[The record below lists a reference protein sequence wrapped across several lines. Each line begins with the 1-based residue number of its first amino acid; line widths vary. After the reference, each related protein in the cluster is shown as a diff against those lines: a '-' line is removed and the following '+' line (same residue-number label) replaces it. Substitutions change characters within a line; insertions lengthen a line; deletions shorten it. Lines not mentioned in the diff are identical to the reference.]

1 MPRGPEVPPPEPAP
15 VLFEH
20 SLCVGRSRN
29 VRRWRVA
36 FGASP
41 RLVGVAALPL
51 LVGGC
56 LPIERPDAGLDIP
69 DGYRAGPRKPDK
81 ALPAVLWWRGF
92 RSKQLTDLVEE
103 ALTSNLDIAA
113 AVARIV
119 QADAQSRIAGA
130 PLLPG
135 IDLDA
140 SATRSRASQST
151 GSGSGSSGPSE
162 RTTYATSLSA
172 SYELDFWGKNR
183 ANAARRRGNRGRK
196 PL

>member
-1 MPRGPEVPPPEPAP
+1 MRRSELQRSA
-15 VLFEH
+15 LA
-20 SLCVGRSRN
+20 SCV
-29 VRRWRVA
+29 W
-36 FGASP
+36 
-41 RLVGVAALPL
+41 RLVALVGAAALPL

-56 LPIERPDAGLDIP
+56 LPRENPDAGLDIP

-135 IDLDA
+135 IDFECQRDA
-140 SATRSRASQST
+140 LAGLAVDRQRFRIERPVRAHDLRHFA
-151 GSGSGSSGPSE
+151 E
-162 RTTYATSLSA
+162 R
-172 SYELDFWGKNR
+172 EL
-183 ANAARRRGNRGRK
+183 
-196 PL
+196 